1 MTEKDNRM
9 SILRRELGQIDGRI
23 ERLVDAIADG
33 ELPLDVIKQKIH
45 TEEDRKRELSA
56 ELRYFQLP
64 SPTIPDIET
73 FRNELIEALDDPGA
87 KKAALR
93 GVIRQIIV
101 HTDAALNIECSL
113 QTCFQPIA
121 LRGIEQKAGFIRGS
135 TFWLGLQ
142 FVPPQIGAGY
152 RARA

>member
-56 ELRYFQLP
+56 ELRYFQLH

-121 LRGIEQKAGFIRGS
+121 LQRYQSCANLRERLDNLCNFLVFCAIANIVS
-135 TFWLGLQ
+135 
-142 FVPPQIGAGY
+142 VSD
-152 RARA
+152 